1 MYNLTTRDLLA
12 QFLLFNTPCMTFNKK
27 VAKHAK
33 RTKNHSLKRQSKYH
47 RLSYNRELKITKT

>member
-33 RTKNHSLKRQSKYH
+33 SRQ
-47 RLSYNRELKITKT
+47 KITL